1 MVNMVQKAFSIIS
14 VLSEG
19 MDLSLTEIT
28 QRLKLPK
35 STVHSLLETLKLE
48 KVVEKDTN
56 NGKFHLGVKL
66 VELGNRA
73 QLELDICKTALPFL
87 RGLNTE
93 FDETIHLTVLDND
106 EVLYVGCIESSRRL
120 RTYSVL
126 GVRAPLYCTAVGK
139 AILAFL
145 PEEEINRIIRNK
157 SLKKITA
164 NTLAD
169 EDLLLKDLAKIRK
182 RGYAIDDMEH
192 EEHLR
197 CIGAPI
203 RNVQGEVFAS
213 LSISGPAVRNTYER
227 IETMAPS
234 IVTAG
239 LEISK
244 RLGYHS
250 IPVQKDIPL

>member
-1 MVNMVQKAFSIIS
+1 MVNMVQKAFSIIN

-56 NGKFHLGVKL
+56 NGKYHLGVKL
-66 VELGNRA
+66 IELGNKA

-87 RGLNTE
+87 RGLNTK
-93 FDETIHLTVLDND
+93 FDETVHLTVLDND

-145 PEEEINRIIRNK
+145 PEEEISRIICDK
-157 SLKKITA
+157 PLKKITT
-164 NTLAD
+164 NTLID
-169 EDLLLKDLAKIRK
+169 KDLLLKNLAQIRS

-203 RNVQGEVFAS
+203 WNVQGEVFAS

-227 IETMAPS
+227 IEAMAS
-234 IVTAG
+234 LVVTAG

-244 RLGYHS
+244 RLGYRGTHYNCF
-250 IPVQKDIPL
+250 K

>member
-1 MVNMVQKAFSIIS
+1 MVNMVQKAFSIIN

-19 MDLSLTEIT
+19 TDLSLTEIT

-48 KVVEKDTN
+48 KVLEKDTN

-73 QLELDICKTALPFL
+73 QLELDICKIALPFL
-87 RGLNTE
+87 RGLNVE

-145 PEEEINRIIRNK
+145 PEKEISRIIHDK
-157 SLKKITA
+157 PLEKITA
-164 NTLAD
+164 NTLVD
-169 EDLLLKDLAKIRK
+169 EDLLLKDLAQIRK

-197 CIGAPI
+197 CVGAPVW
-203 RNVQGEVFAS
+203 NAQGNVFAA
-213 LSISGPAVRNTYER
+213 LSISGPAVRNTRER
-227 IETMAPS
+227 IKGMAPS
-234 IVTAG
+234 VINAG

-244 RLGYHS
+244 RLGYHF
-250 IPVQKDIPL
+250 Q

>member
-1 MVNMVQKAFSIIS
+1 MIIMVNMVQKAFSIIN

-48 KVVEKDTN
+48 KVIEKDTN

-66 VELGNRA
+66 IELGNRA

-139 AILAFL
+139 VILAFL
-145 PEEEINRIIRNK
+145 PEEEISRIIHDK
-157 SLKKITA
+157 PLKKITA

-169 EDLLLKDLAKIRK
+169 RDLLLKDLAKIRK
-182 RGYAIDDMEH
+182 RGYATDDMEH

-197 CIGAPI
+197 CVAAPI
-203 RNVQGEVFAS
+203 WNVQGEVFAS

-227 IETMAPS
+227 IEAMAPS
-234 IVTAG
+234 VVTAG

-250 IPVQKDIPL
+250 VK